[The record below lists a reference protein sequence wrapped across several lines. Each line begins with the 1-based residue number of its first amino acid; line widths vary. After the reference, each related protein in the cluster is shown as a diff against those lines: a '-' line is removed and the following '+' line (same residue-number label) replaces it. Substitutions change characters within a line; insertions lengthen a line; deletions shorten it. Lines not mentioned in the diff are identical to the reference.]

1 MIKKLFVFVLG
12 IVIVLPIVGVIAGI
26 KFLQIRT
33 LMAMGQQSE
42 PPAFVSFG
50 KVSAESWENRIS
62 SVGSVAAYQGV
73 TVAAEAD
80 GTVREILFEP
90 GSSVKAGDL
99 LVRLDTEVEEAQL
112 AAAEAAAELA
122 ATTLQRTKE
131 LFSSNT
137 ISKAD
142 LDAAEAT
149 LKQTRAQAD
158 NLRAII
164 AKRSVRAPF
173 AGRLGIRQINVGQFL
188 NKGEPVVS
196 LQALDPVY
204 VEFSLPQQQLGA
216 VAEGMLVRVRA
227 DAYPEAPFE
236 GKLTAVNPQ
245 VDPVTRSVR
254 MQATFDNAD
263 ARLRPGMFVEVDV
276 VLPEAQQVLAIPETA
291 VVYAPYGSTVFVAA
305 EGEAGPDGK
314 KPLVAELR
322 NVRLGQRRGDFVA
335 VVSGLKAGERI
346 VTNGGL
352 KLRPGAVLM
361 ESSLGVTEPKL
372 NPELPNT

>member
-1 MIKKLFVFVLG
+1 MIKKLFVFILG
-12 IVIVLPIVGVIAGI
+12 IIVVLPVVGVIGGI

-42 PPAFVSFG
+42 PPAFVSLG
-50 KVSAESWENRIS
+50 EVRADSWENRIA

-73 TVAAEAD
+73 TVAAEAE

-90 GSSVKAGDL
+90 GSAVKAGEV

-112 AAAEAAAELA
+112 AAAEAAADLA
-122 ATTLQRTKE
+122 ITTLERTKE

-137 ISKAD
+137 VSKAD

-158 NLRAII
+158 NLRAVI

-173 AGRLGIRQINVGQFL
+173 AGRLGIRQISVGQFL

-216 VAEGMLVRVRA
+216 VADGMLVRVRA

-236 GKLTAVNPQ
+236 GRLTAVNPQ

-254 MQATFDNAD
+254 MQATFANAD
-263 ARLRPGMFVEVDV
+263 GRLRPGMFVAVDV
-276 VLPEAQQVLAIPETA
+276 VLPEAQEVLAIPETA
-291 VVYAPYGSTVFVAA
+291 VVYAPYGSTVFVAK

-322 NVRLGQRRGDFVA
+322 NVRLGIRRGDFVS
-335 VVSGLKAGERI
+335 VISGLKAGERI

-352 KLRPGAVLM
+352 KLRQGSVVM
-361 ESSLGVTEPKL
+361 ESTLGVTEPSL